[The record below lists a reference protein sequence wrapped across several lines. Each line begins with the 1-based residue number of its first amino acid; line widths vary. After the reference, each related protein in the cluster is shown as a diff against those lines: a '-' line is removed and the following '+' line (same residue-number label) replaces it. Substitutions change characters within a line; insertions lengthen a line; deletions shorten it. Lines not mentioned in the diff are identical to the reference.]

1 MVCLFVVH
9 MLRNIMYKPGCMRLY
24 FLYFRKLVLKPAI
37 FPGATDSRFLIEV
50 SLKLCIVHLE
60 WTVHVITRCSCH
72 KSLNMFSCCMYF
84 HSCCISFFRHVA
96 IKLCDV
102 IPCNIVMIVICFPTS
117 SVECSLA
124 RWFLRMVTS
133 HHSKQY

>member
-37 FPGATDSRFLIEV
+37 FPGGTDSRYLRGVSPKSHFVYFEWNVCVTRTSWHNSLI
-50 SLKLCIVHLE
+50 LL
-60 WTVHVITRCSCH
+60 
-72 KSLNMFSCCMYF
+72 SCCTHF
-84 HSCCISFFRHVA
+84 LSCCISFFRHVA